1 MGISIDEFVGKL
13 DKMAAAYGSDASDVL
28 EEGAKDMQKALRK
41 DSPVGHAKH
50 KHKLKNS
57 WKMEVIDRL
66 GQEPEAHI
74 RSTAP
79 HFHLVNRGVQHPKD
93 PHGKDKPEWLDAL
106 NKHVGFMQRSVEEN
120 WPAIK
125 KKMAEGFYGKV
136 RGHLG

>member
-1 MGISIDEFVGKL
+1 MGMTIDEFVGKL

-28 EEGAKDMQKALRK
+28 ENGAGDMRKALRK
-41 DSPVGHAKH
+41 ASPVGHAKH

-57 WKMEVIDRL
+57 WKLEVIDRR
-66 GQEPEAHI
+66 GKEPEAHI

-93 PHGKDKPEWLDAL
+93 PHGKEKPEWLDAL
-106 NKHVGFMQRSVEEN
+106 NKHVGFMQRAVEEN
-120 WPAIK
+120 WPGIQ
-125 KKMAEGFYGKV
+125 KKMAENFYEKV